1 MKLKKKDFGKW
12 DKEELSIIV
21 KGYTAK
27 QIADHILENQQIVDK
42 LKRNTEGNMT
52 SIKKEETNEELANQ
66 ILTIIVNLII
76 DHPSTFDID
85 EMNEVCELAYRIHDK
100 YVIGE

>member
-1 MKLKKKDFGKW
+1 
-12 DKEELSIIV
+12 
-21 KGYTAK
+21 
-27 QIADHILENQQIVDK
+27 
-42 LKRNTEGNMT
+42 MT